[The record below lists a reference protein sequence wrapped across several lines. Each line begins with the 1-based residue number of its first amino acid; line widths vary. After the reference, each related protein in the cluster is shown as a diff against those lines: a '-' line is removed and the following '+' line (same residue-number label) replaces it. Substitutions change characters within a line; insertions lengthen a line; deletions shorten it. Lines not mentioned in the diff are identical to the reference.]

1 MRSVMKKDREMRDLD
16 REIGFAPEPSPNR
29 KRSLLNLVAEVVG
42 YITLGTVLFLLTIVT
57 IHVLFYL
64 MP

>member
-1 MRSVMKKDREMRDLD
+1 MKSVMKKDREMRDLD
-16 REIGFAPEPSPNR
+16 REIGFAPPVEPR
-29 KRSLLNLVAEVVG
+29 QSLSKAVLNG
-42 YITLGTVLFLLTIVT
+42 IGFIILGLILFLLTIVT

>member
-16 REIGFAPEPSPNR
+16 REIGFAPERAPR
-29 KRSLLNLVAEVVG
+29 KSLGDQVLNVLGFLV
-42 YITLGTVLFLLTIVT
+42 LGFILFLLTIAT

-64 MP
+64 F

>member
-16 REIGFAPEPSPNR
+16 REIGFAPEPNPNR
-29 KRSLLNLVAEVVG
+29 KLNLLSFVAEVVG
-42 YITLGTVLFLLTIVT
+42 YITLGTVLFLLTIAT

-64 MP
+64 F